1 MVKRSRK
8 GTDLRVANRGRA
20 GFTLVEILVA
30 AAIIGVVFVVLLEA
44 FTVGLRMI
52 EQSRRMTMA
61 AALAEEIHEMVLT
74 LPLSDP
80 EVPGHWG
87 LEAGETMP
95 PDDVDDLDD
104 QVFSPPVG
112 GDGVVL
118 TGADDYAQHVTVTS
132 VSPGDF
138 SLAVADGTS
147 NVCRVSVSVTH
158 RGLEVS
164 RISWVIVR

>member
-118 TGADDYAQHVTVTS
+118 TGADDYAQHETLTS